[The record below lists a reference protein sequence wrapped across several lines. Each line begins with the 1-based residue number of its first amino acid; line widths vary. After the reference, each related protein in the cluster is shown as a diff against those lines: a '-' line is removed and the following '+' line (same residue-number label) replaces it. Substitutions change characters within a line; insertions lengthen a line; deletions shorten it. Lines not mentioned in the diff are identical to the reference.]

1 MTRKSDQF
9 EDGLTQKQDT
19 YEIIVRS
26 LEKNKGDMQVVKT
39 ESNEN
44 YERM

>member
-9 EDGLTQKQDT
+9 EDGLNQKQDT

-44 YERM
+44 YE